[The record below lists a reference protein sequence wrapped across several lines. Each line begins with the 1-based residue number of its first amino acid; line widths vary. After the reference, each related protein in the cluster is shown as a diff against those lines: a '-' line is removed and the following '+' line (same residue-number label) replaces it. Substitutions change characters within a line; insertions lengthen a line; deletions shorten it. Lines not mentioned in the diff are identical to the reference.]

1 MATVCTLGAAG
12 TWHAASAAEAAAQ
25 AASPPPAAVAKQPAA
40 PTPVRNFPVLEYQVE
55 GNTLLQT
62 IDVERAVM
70 SHLGESRTVD
80 DVEAARRELEKV
92 YHDRGYKTV
101 VVNIPQQAIGS
112 GVVRLRVTEAAVGK
126 LHIEGSRYHSL
137 AVIRETLQELN
148 EDSVPDFNEVQ
159 RQINEVNHS
168 ADLKVTPVLR
178 ASETPGKVDVD
189 LRVKDELPVHATVEA
204 NNRYSSNTAKT
215 RLVGELEYDNLFQRS
230 QSLSIQYQV
239 APSNPSNAEVF
250 SASYVIPTQEHGIWA
265 LYAVHSNSNIAA
277 VGDVNVIGKG
287 NIFGARLIN
296 SLPSSLP
303 GFYHSFTAG
312 LDYKDLKQNI
322 ALADGA
328 GTIASPASYPSFTAQ
343 YSATLAGNP
352 RDGKLIAATTGGR
365 SATIFESSI
374 TFTIRG
380 LGTDHTQFSDKRAG
394 ASPSFFIFHPS
405 LERQQVLPWSWSLIG
420 RVDGQLSS
428 GPLLNNEQYSAG
440 GADSVRGYTEAE
452 RLGDNGIRGSLELR
466 TPQLLAQRFAAIE
479 RSYFL
484 LFTEAAHLTVLEPLA
499 DQESEFSLA
508 SAGIGLR
515 FKAYGL
521 TVNLDGAR
529 ILKDGSVTFAGRYR
543 GLFQVNYTY

>member
-1 MATVCTLGAAG
+1 MGAA
-12 TWHAASAAEAAAQ
+12 HAAQ
-25 AASPPPAAVAKQPAA
+25 
-40 PTPVRNFPVLEYQVE
+40 TPVRNFPVLEYQVE

-80 DVEAARRELEKV
+80 DVEAARKELEKA

-112 GVVRLRVTEAAVGK
+112 GVVRLRVIEAAVGK
-126 LHIEGSRYHSL
+126 LHIEGARYHSL
-137 AVIRETLQELN
+137 AVIRDTLQELN

-168 ADLKVTPVLR
+168 QDLKVTPVLK
-178 ASETPGKVDVD
+178 ASQTPGKVDVD

-230 QSLSIQYQV
+230 QSLSVQYQV

-322 ALADGA
+322 ALANAA
-328 GTIASPASYPSFTAQ
+328 GTIESPASYPSFTAQ

-352 RDGKLIAATTGGR
+352 HDSKWLAATTGGR

-380 LGTDHTQFSDKRAG
+380 LGTDRTQFADKRAG
-394 ASPSFFIFHPS
+394 ASTSFFIFHPS
-405 LERQQVLPWSWSLIG
+405 VERQQVLPWGWSLTG
-420 RVDGQLSS
+420 KVDGQLSS

-452 RLGDNGIRGSLELR
+452 RLGDTGVRGSLELR
-466 TPQLLAQRFAAIE
+466 TPQLLVQRFAAIE

-484 LFTEAAHLTVLEPLA
+484 LFTEAAHLNILDPLPQ
-499 DQESEFSLA
+499 QESEFSLA

-521 TVNLDGAR
+521 TINLDGAR
-529 ILKDGSVTFAGRYR
+529 ILKDGSVTFADRYR

>member
-1 MATVCTLGAAG
+1 M
-12 TWHAASAAEAAAQ
+12 
-25 AASPPPAAVAKQPAA
+25 
-40 PTPVRNFPVLEYQVE
+40 LEYQVE

-70 SHLGESRTVD
+70 SHLGESRSVD
-80 DVEAARRELEKV
+80 DVEAARRELEKA
-92 YHDRGYKTV
+92 YHDRGYFTV
-101 VVNIPQQAIGS
+101 VVNIPPQPIGS
-112 GVVRLRVTEAAVGK
+112 GVVRLRVTEATIGK

-137 AVIRETLQELN
+137 AVIRDTLTELN
-148 EDSVPDFNEVQ
+148 EGTVPNINEVQ
-159 RQINEVNHS
+159 KERVAANRS
-168 ADLKVTPVLR
+168 ADLQVTPVLK

-230 QSLSIQYQV
+230 QSLSVQYQV

-277 VGDVNVIGKG
+277 VGDVSVIGKG
-287 NIFGARLIN
+287 NIFGARLITQ
-296 SLPSSLP
+296 LPTSLP

-312 LDYKDLKQNI
+312 LDYKDLKQDI
-322 ALADGA
+322 ALANAA

-343 YSATLAGNP
+343 YSATLAGAP
-352 RDGKLIAATTGGR
+352 RDSKRVAATTGGR
-365 SATIFESSI
+365 NATIFESSI

-380 LGTDHTQFSDKRAG
+380 LGTDRTQFADKRAG
-394 ASPSFFIFHPS
+394 ASTSFFIFHPS

-452 RLGDNGIRGSLELR
+452 RLGDNGMRGSLELR

-484 LFTEAAHLTVLEPLA
+484 LFTEAARLTILDPLPQ
-499 DQESEFSLA
+499 QEAEFTLA

>member
-1 MATVCTLGAAG
+1 
-12 TWHAASAAEAAAQ
+12 
-25 AASPPPAAVAKQPAA
+25 
-40 PTPVRNFPVLEYQVE
+40 VLEYQVE

-80 DVEAARRELEKV
+80 DVEAARKELEKA

-112 GVVRLRVTEAAVGK
+112 GVVRLRVIEAAVGK

-137 AVIRETLQELN
+137 AVIRDTLQELN

-159 RQINEVNHS
+159 KEINEVNHS
-168 ADLKVTPVLR
+168 QDLKVTPVLK

-230 QSLSIQYQV
+230 QSLSVQYQV

-352 RDGKLIAATTGGR
+352 RDGKWIAATTGGR
-365 SATIFESSI
+365 NATIFESSI

-380 LGTDHTQFSDKRAG
+380 LGTDRTQFADKRAG

-420 RVDGQLSS
+420 KVDGQLSS

-466 TPQLLAQRFAAIE
+466 TPQLLAQRFAALE

-484 LFTEAAHLTVLEPLA
+484 LFTEAAHLTILDPLPE
-499 DQESEFSLA
+499 QEAEFSLA

-521 TVNLDGAR
+521 TINLDGAR
-529 ILKDGSVTFAGRYR
+529 ILKDGSVTFADRYR